1 MTQRQENRRI
11 LKETLLAFFWDEQP
25 EIPRKEY
32 PVTVE
37 ISSALQEKLS
47 RERILEEQ
55 IFQTIDFCQRH
66 NRTIL
71 NEETGT
77 LSGYCV
83 IGYMTCLL
91 YTSLST
97 ICHKPGLLIKVGHL
111 RQKAVPIIKR
121 LFLLFFLP
129 LPLRHLAV
137 PYAADPFQVA
147 SADAGFGEKAAPIS
161 GTIADE
167 GHSLSLIHI

>member
-83 IGYMTCLL
+83 IGYMTYWAEYRVLDEARRHYEL
-91 YTSLST
+91 INAY
-97 ICHKPGLLIKVGHL
+97 CHRTKIELEAVWNGI
-111 RQKAVPIIKR
+111 RQETD
-121 LFLLFFLP
+121 L
-129 LPLRHLAV
+129 
-137 PYAADPFQVA
+137 Q
-147 SADAGFGEKAAPIS
+147 
-161 GTIADE
+161 
-167 GHSLSLIHI
+167 